1 MLFRYPALLG
11 LAVIPI
17 VLTIVALICLAWGS
31 AILVGRW
38 LQQGGIDSDGQLFL
52 QALVLLFVLFVAY
65 LVYLPLT
72 RIFLAPFS
80 EKLSHKTS
88 HLAGITTL
96 AENNFGFFKSIW
108 EGVKLV
114 SLQMVIV
121 VFIIATTLIFAPI
134 GVPLGVFITI
144 CFCGIDFVDVPL
156 SVRGMSTRQKIQL
169 LWHNRALILGF
180 AVAAYLMLHVPVV
193 NLLALPVGVIGA
205 TLLVNQVV
213 SE

>member
-11 LAVIPI
+11 LAMIPI
-17 VLTIVALICLAWGS
+17 VLTVVALIGLAWGS

-38 LQQGGIDSDGQLFL
+38 LHQGGVDSDGQLFL

-65 LVYLPLT
+65 LIYLPLT

-88 HLAGITTL
+88 YLTGTTTL
-96 AENNFGFFKSIW
+96 TENNFGFFKSIW

-121 VFIIATTLIFAPI
+121 VIIIATTLIFAPI

-156 SVRGMSTRQKIQL
+156 SVRGMSARQKIQL
-169 LWHNRALILGF
+169 LWRSRALIFGF
-180 AVAAYLMLHVPVV
+180 AVTAYILLHVPVV

-205 TLLVNQVV
+205 TLLVNQVI